1 MYLKTKLILN
11 KNLIIIKYIKVIQL
25 KIKSSVITIGTVE
38 RNDELVKYRARYY
51 IYDLKDKYIWNNI
64 IIYHKIAYFPTQL

>member
-51 IYDLKDKYIWNNI
+51 IYDLKDKYI
-64 IIYHKIAYFPTQL
+64 